1 MELVRWDQVEGVN
14 RIQSR
19 INELFEDTFGRPR
32 AQQSAAA
39 GVWYPPV
46 DILESKDS
54 YLIRAELP
62 GMRKEDLKTEVNEG
76 ILTLSGER
84 KFEEPASGV
93 EYHRV
98 ERVTGKFS
106 RSFHL
111 PQTVKH
117 DGIKATYRDGILE
130 VQVPKAD
137 EAKPKSTYLSV
148 EDWLKTSC
156 RDLRN
161 SPRRFGRKNAC
172 GAILDLGYRVGGK
185 SRARK
190 SAISICLE
198 TVVTRE
204 RRPDLRICYAWRLRR
219 RERIRTAQ
227 DVERALAASP
237 IPRVA
242 R

>member
-1 MELVRWDQVEGVN
+1 MELVRWEQVEGVN

-19 INELFEDTFGRPR
+19 INELFEDALGRTR

-62 GMRKEDLKTEVNEG
+62 GMRNEDLKTEVNEG

-84 KFEEPASGV
+84 KLEEPASGV

-106 RSFHL
+106 RLFHV
-111 PQTVKH
+111 PQTVNP
-117 DGIKATYRDGILE
+117 DGIKATYKDGILE

-137 EAKPKSTYLSV
+137 EAKP
-148 EDWLKTSC
+148 
-156 RDLRN
+156 RQ
-161 SPRRFGRKNAC
+161 
-172 GAILDLGYRVGGK
+172 I
-185 SRARK
+185 
-190 SAISICLE
+190 AISLN
-198 TVVTRE
+198 
-204 RRPDLRICYAWRLRR
+204 
-219 RERIRTAQ
+219 
-227 DVERALAASP
+227 
-237 IPRVA
+237 
-242 R
+242 